1 MSSTNNKQYRVS
13 YALNPK
19 KMRESESRG
28 NCNEWRGGGLADIIS
43 SVEGDIIFSPFDFTL
58 NSYDQTI
65 TNNDN
70 KIDLIIHKMTEELE
84 QDGSKNE
91 KLLAIEQ
98 YLQTHPNTIL
108 IDPLDAVKSVTS
120 RQRCCYNL
128 QHIIMNFNILHINY
142 KLTQPKYFIINNI
155 SELESNHF
163 LTLMK
168 HESVSFP
175 VICKPVTACG
185 SPDAHSMVVIV
196 RLADL
201 ALAKPPCIV
210 QQYHDHDEV
219 LYKVYV
225 LGEDVTVFQRP
236 SLPNLSALSGP
247 AIRSLAFD
255 SRHAYPSLQDFRAE
269 IRAVPAPSLTPPA
282 MDSDDE
288 RVASLLQLP
297 RKRNISSSTL
307 GSSALSELST
317 PSHYPPLTSLP
328 VPIECFKRAAERLR
342 HQFGLTMFGFDVI
355 LPTSSS
361 STTRSSS
368 SPLMQS
374 SYKSLRSNESISV
387 AESATTTH
395 ATSSSGSAV
404 CDRGGSGEGEE
415 GDPIELLV
423 VDVNFFPSYKV
434 RVCYNIYV

>member
-1 MSSTNNKQYRVS
+1 MSFTNNKQYRVS

-28 NCNEWRGGGLADIIS
+28 NSNEWRGGGLADIIS
-43 SVEGDIIFSPFDFTL
+43 SVEGDIIFTPFDFTL
-58 NSYDQTI
+58 NSYDQT
-65 TNNDN
+65 TTTDNNDN

-98 YLQTHPNTIL
+98 YLKTHPNTIL

-128 QHIIMNFNILHINY
+128 QHITMNFNILHINY

-155 SELESNHF
+155 NELESNHF

-168 HESVSFP
+168 RESISFP

-225 LGEDVTVFQRP
+225 LGDDVTVFQRP

-247 AIRSLAFD
+247 ALRSLAFD

-317 PSHYPPLTSLP
+317 PSHCPPLTSLP
-328 VPIECFKRAAERLR
+328 VPIECFKRAAEQLR

-355 LPTSSS
+355 LASST
-361 STTRSSS
+361 TTRSSS
-368 SPLMQS
+368 SPLIQS
-374 SYKSLRSNESISV
+374 SHKSLRSNESISV

-395 ATSSSGSAV
+395 ATSSSS
-404 CDRGGSGEGEE
+404 SGTEEE
-415 GDPIELLV
+415 GDPIALLV

-434 RVCYNIYV
+434 RVF